1 MSFPRAPIKRFNEH
15 VGCAPPPGTY
25 EVKNGGVKGA
35 ASFHRAER
43 FKAAKAAGQTMT
55 DSLMSPIRRTM
66 SADGLVDGSSVKR
79 DKSNSRVTF
88 KHQKLLEQEIRSL
101 VQQRGEQDR
110 RLQALEEEIRKM
122 EAKLLAAVREKTGLS
137 ASVASL
143 ERQLGELK
151 KVNEFLK
158 NKVSADASKKRI
170 NSLSLELI
178 EAKNKLDAKDK
189 ELSYLQINSEGQVKL
204 LQSDL
209 EASHATVEAL
219 KERNMDLDN
228 LYQETKHQNE
238 ELENRMYKLH
248 VLIQELRE
256 EIKVL
261 QAYLDTANEE
271 IQCLRLKLQEKSSE
285 TSSKVSDSLVACHE
299 KEKQLEQRAEELHEC
314 QHTLEQKEQELE
326 DFRNTCREKE
336 KQLEHFTLELQ
347 ISKGTVSQQE
357 QELTRLREVLRRTE
371 DELDQRVALL
381 GERCVV
387 LEQERGRTQEE
398 GLRRVEE
405 LKAEISSLQEK
416 RKNDTEAHK
425 QLLQAHATLA
435 ELLEEEKLRSSSLMT
450 LTERLK
456 NEMETERGQLEG
468 ELEEVLDELS
478 QLETQEQ
485 QNEEAIHCLEQE
497 NQELEQKL
505 KTVRAVLERKD
516 TEMGSLKEHHLL
528 EMKKLQEEHSET
540 LRKIGELITELDS
553 TKKSMGGELHHVQ
566 ERCQELEGEVKKVTQ
581 EFEKQQQQLEDT
593 QQLQA
598 KAKEEYARM
607 LLDAQT
613 NLVERDAELRKA
625 AEGHIME
632 VNKLKYQLEQERKEK
647 RELQALLEQE
657 RLERQSLKD
666 ESLEIC
672 VEEIKELR
680 VQVEHLE
687 QEKRDIKRQMEE
699 EKLDLQKQH
708 AAELQK
714 SVASLVENVWK
725 ERYEE
730 LYAKVKPFQEQL
742 DSFAAERDALLSEN
756 GATQEEL
763 NRLAGDYARLLGHQN
778 QRQKIKHIVK
788 LKEENNVLK
797 QEVLKQRTQIAKHKK
812 ELDQLKSLS
821 APRKFDPS
829 KAFKHESKENQQPPA
844 VLRGGN

>member
-25 EVKNGGVKGA
+25 EVKNGELKGA

-43 FKAAKAAGQTMT
+43 FKATKPGAGQSMA

-79 DKSNSRVTF
+79 EKSSSRVTF

-101 VQQRGEQDR
+101 VQHRGEQDR
-110 RLQALEEEIRKM
+110 RLQALEEEMRKM

-137 ASVASL
+137 ANVASL

-178 EAKNKLDAKDK
+178 EARNKLDAKDK
-189 ELSYLQINSEGQVKL
+189 ELSYLQISSEGQVKV

-209 EASHATVEAL
+209 EASHANLGAL
-219 KERNMDLDN
+219 QERNRDLDN
-228 LYQETKHQNE
+228 LYHEIKGHNE
-238 ELENRMYKLH
+238 ELENEMDKLH
-248 VLIQELRE
+248 AVIQELRE

-271 IQCLRLKLQEKSSE
+271 IQCLRLKLQEKSSD
-285 TSSKVSDSLVACHE
+285 TDSKVVESLVRLEELEKQLEQHVQELLECQNDLEVKKQELQDSKDACQE
-299 KEKQLEQRAEELHEC
+299 KEKQLEQC
-314 QHTLEQKEQELE
+314 
-326 DFRNTCREKE
+326 
-336 KQLEHFTLELQ
+336 TLELQ
-347 ISKGTVSQQE
+347 ISKSAVGQQE
-357 QELTRLREVLRRTE
+357 QELARLRDVLRRTE
-371 DELDQRVALL
+371 EELDQRVALL

-405 LKAEISSLQEK
+405 LKAEICSLQEK
-416 RKNDTEAHK
+416 RRSDNEAHK
-425 QLLQAHATLA
+425 QLLQSHAALK
-435 ELLEEEKLRSSSLMT
+435 ELLEEEKS
-450 LTERLK
+450 
-456 NEMETERGQLEG
+456 EMETERRQLEA
-468 ELEEVLDELS
+468 ELEEALDELS
-478 QLETQEQ
+478 QLEAQEQ
-485 QNEEAIHCLEQE
+485 RDEEAIQRLEQE
-497 NQELEQKL
+497 NQELVQEL
-505 KTVRAVLERKD
+505 KNVQATLERKD
-516 TEMGSLKEHHLL
+516 TELASLEERHLL
-528 EMKKLQEEHSET
+528 EMRKLEEEHSVY
-540 LRKIGELITELDS
+540 LRKIGELASELES
-553 TKKSMGGELHHVQ
+553 NKKSMSELQ
-566 ERCQELEGEVKKVTQ
+566 NFKDRCQELEEEVKKVTQ
-581 EFEKQQQQLEDT
+581 ELEKCHGSQDM
-593 QQLQA
+593 
-598 KAKEEYARM
+598 AKEEYTKV

-613 NLVERDAELRKA
+613 KLDERGAELKKA
-625 AEGHIME
+625 SQGHNME
-632 VNKLKYQLEQERKEK
+632 VNHLKDQVEQERKEK
-647 RELQALLEQE
+647 KELQQLLEQE
-657 RLERQSLKD
+657 RLERQLQKD
-666 ESLEIC
+666 ESLDIC

-687 QEKRDIKRQMEE
+687 QEKQDIKRQMEE

-714 SVASLVENVWK
+714 SVASMAENLWK

-742 DSFAAERDALLSEN
+742 DNFAAERDALMNEN

-763 NRLAGDYARLLGHQN
+763 NRLADAYARLLGHQN

-788 LKEENNVLK
+788 LKEENISLK
-797 QEVLKQRTQIAKHKK
+797 QEVSKQKTQITKQKK
-812 ELDQLKSLS
+812 ELDQLKALG
-821 APRKFDPS
+821 APRKFDRS
-829 KAFKHESKENQQPPA
+829 KAFRHESKENQQPSE
-844 VLRGGN
+844 VLREGN